1 MTGLENFLGY
11 LSENWVMILVLIGAA
26 FSIGKL
32 ISRYLALSNE
42 EKIEVAKKLIREAML
57 KMITEAEIDFEEW
70 NKSGSI
76 KRSKVIADIYEKY
89 PILSK
94 AASQEEVIAFI
105 DSEINNSLKTL
116 REVLKENKKEQLF
129 LKDIV

>member
-1 MTGLENFLGY
+1 MTAIENFLNY

-26 FSIGKL
+26 FSIGKM
-32 ISRYLALSNE
+32 ISKYLSLSNE
-42 EKIEVAKKLIREAML
+42 EKVEVVKKLIKEAML

-116 REVLKENKKEQLF
+116 REVLKENKKEGE
-129 LKDIV
+129 K

>member
-1 MTGLENFLGY
+1 MTGIERFISY
-11 LSENWVMILVLIGAA
+11 LSENWVMLLVLTGA
-26 FSIGKL
+26 L
-32 ISRYLALSNE
+32 ISISRLVSKYLALDNA
-42 EKIEVAKKLIREAML
+42 EKIETAKKLIKEIML

-76 KRSKVIADIYEKY
+76 KRSKVIAEIYDKY

-105 DSEINNSLKTL
+105 DAEINNSLKTL
-116 REVLKENKKEQLF
+116 REILKENKKEE
-129 LKDIV
+129 

>member
-1 MTGLENFLGY
+1 MVAIENFLNF
-11 LSENWVMILVLIGAA
+11 LSENWVLILVLIGTT
-26 FSIGKL
+26 FSIGKM
-32 ISRYLALSNE
+32 ISKYLELGTE
-42 EKIEVAKKLIREAML
+42 EKIEVVKKLIREAML

-94 AASQEEVIAFI
+94 AASQEAVIAFI
-105 DSEINNSLKTL
+105 DGEINSSLKTL
-116 REVLKENKKEQLF
+116 REILKENKKEGE
-129 LKDIV
+129 

>member
-1 MTGLENFLGY
+1 MTGIERFIGF
-11 LSENWVMILVLIGAA
+11 LSENWVMILVLTGT
-26 FSIGKL
+26 L
-32 ISRYLALSNE
+32 ISISRLVSKYLALDNA
-42 EKIEVAKKLIREAML
+42 EKIATAKKLIKEIML

-76 KRSKVIADIYEKY
+76 KRSKVIAEIYDKY

-105 DSEINNSLKTL
+105 DAEINNSLKTL
-116 REVLKENKKEQLF
+116 REILKENKKEGE
-129 LKDIV
+129 

>member
-1 MTGLENFLGY
+1 MTGIERFIGF
-11 LSENWVMILVLIGAA
+11 LSENWVMLLVLTGT
-26 FSIGKL
+26 L
-32 ISRYLALSNE
+32 ISISRLVSKYLALDNA
-42 EKIEVAKKLIREAML
+42 EKIETAKKLIKEIML

-76 KRSKVIADIYEKY
+76 KRSKVIAEIYDKY

-105 DSEINNSLKTL
+105 DAEINNSLKTL
-116 REVLKENKKEQLF
+116 REILKENKKEE
-129 LKDIV
+129 

>member
-1 MTGLENFLGY
+1 MTAIENFLGY

-32 ISRYLALSNE
+32 ICKYLNLSNE

-94 AASQEEVIAFI
+94 AASQEAVIAFI
-105 DSEINNSLKTL
+105 DGEINSSLKTL
-116 REVLKENKKEQLF
+116 REILKENKKEGE
-129 LKDIV
+129 

>member
-26 FSIGKL
+26 FSIGKM
-32 ISRYLALSNE
+32 ISRYLALSDE

-94 AASQEEVIAFI
+94 AASQEAVIAFI
-105 DSEINNSLKTL
+105 DGEINSSLKTL
-116 REVLKENKKEQLF
+116 REILKENKKEGE
-129 LKDIV
+129 

>member
-1 MTGLENFLGY
+1 MTAIENFLSY
-11 LSENWVMILVLIGAA
+11 LSDNWVMILALIGAA
-26 FSIGKL
+26 FSIGKM
-32 ISRYLALSNE
+32 ISRYLSLSNE
-42 EKIEVAKKLIREAML
+42 EKVEVAKKLIKEAML

-116 REVLKENKKEQLF
+116 REVLKENKKEGE
-129 LKDIV
+129 K

>member
-26 FSIGKL
+26 FSIGKM
-32 ISRYLALSNE
+32 ISKYLELGTE
-42 EKIEVAKKLIREAML
+42 EKIGVVKKLIREAML

-94 AASQEEVIAFI
+94 AASQEAVIAFI
-105 DSEINNSLKTL
+105 DGEINSSLKTL
-116 REVLKENKKEQLF
+116 REILKENKKEGE
-129 LKDIV
+129 

>member
-116 REVLKENKKEQLF
+116 REVLKENKKEGER
-129 LKDIV
+129 

>member
-1 MTGLENFLGY
+1 MNGIENFFSFV
-11 LSENWVMILVLIGAA
+11 SENWVTILVLIGAA

-32 ISRYLALSNE
+32 ISRYLALDDE

-94 AASQEEVIAFI
+94 AASQEEIIAFI
-105 DSEINNSLKTL
+105 DNEINNSLKTL
-116 REVLKENKKEQLF
+116 REILKENKKEGE
-129 LKDIV
+129 K

>member
-1 MTGLENFLGY
+1 MAGIENFINY
-11 LSENWVMILVLIGAA
+11 LSDNWVTILVMIGVT

-32 ISRYLALSNE
+32 VAKYFVLDNT
-42 EKIEVAKKLIREAML
+42 EKIETAKRLIKEAML
-57 KMITEAEIDFEEW
+57 KLITEAELDFEEW
-70 NKSGSI
+70 NKAGSI

-116 REVLKENKKEQLF
+116 REVLKENKKEGE
-129 LKDIV
+129 K

>member
-1 MTGLENFLGY
+1 MTGIERFISF
-11 LSENWVMILVLIGAA
+11 LSENWVMILVLTGT
-26 FSIGKL
+26 L
-32 ISRYLALSNE
+32 ISISRLVSKYLALNNT
-42 EKIEVAKKLIREAML
+42 EKIETAKKLIKEIML

-76 KRSKVIADIYEKY
+76 KRSKVIAEIYDKY

-105 DSEINNSLKTL
+105 DAEINNSLKTL
-116 REVLKENKKEQLF
+116 REILKENKKEE
-129 LKDIV
+129 

>member
-1 MTGLENFLGY
+1 ML
-11 LSENWVMILVLIGAA
+11 LVLTGA
-26 FSIGKL
+26 L
-32 ISRYLALSNE
+32 ISISRLVSKYLALDNV
-42 EKIEVAKKLIREAML
+42 EKIETAKKLIKEIML

-76 KRSKVIADIYEKY
+76 KRSKVIAEIYDKY

-105 DSEINNSLKTL
+105 DAEINNSLKTL
-116 REVLKENKKEQLF
+116 REILKENKKEE
-129 LKDIV
+129 

>member
-11 LSENWVMILVLIGAA
+11 LSENWVMILVLIGAT

-94 AASQEEVIAFI
+94 AASQEAVIAFI
-105 DSEINNSLKTL
+105 DGEINSSLKTL
-116 REVLKENKKEQLF
+116 REILKENKKEGE
-129 LKDIV
+129 

>member
-1 MTGLENFLGY
+1 MTAIENFLGY
-11 LSENWVMILVLIGAA
+11 LSENWVMILVLIGVA
-26 FSIGKL
+26 FSIGKM
-32 ISRYLALSNE
+32 ISKYLSLSNE
-42 EKIEVAKKLIREAML
+42 EKVEVAKKLIKEAML

-116 REVLKENKKEQLF
+116 REVLKENKKEGE
-129 LKDIV
+129 K

>member
-32 ISRYLALSNE
+32 ISKYLELGTE

-116 REVLKENKKEQLF
+116 REVLKENKKEGE
-129 LKDIV
+129 K

>member
-1 MTGLENFLGY
+1 MTAIENFLNY

-26 FSIGKL
+26 FSIGKM
-32 ISRYLALSNE
+32 ISKYLSLSNE
-42 EKIEVAKKLIREAML
+42 EKVEVAKKLIKEAML

-116 REVLKENKKEQLF
+116 REVLKENKKEGE
-129 LKDIV
+129 K

>member
-1 MTGLENFLGY
+1 MTAIENFLSY

-26 FSIGKL
+26 FSIGKM
-32 ISRYLALSNE
+32 ISRYLSLSNE
-42 EKIEVAKKLIREAML
+42 EKVEVAKKLIREAML

-116 REVLKENKKEQLF
+116 REVLKENKKEGE
-129 LKDIV
+129 K

>member
-1 MTGLENFLGY
+1 MTGIERFIGF
-11 LSENWVMILVLIGAA
+11 LSENWVMLLVLTGT
-26 FSIGKL
+26 L
-32 ISRYLALSNE
+32 ISISRLVSKYLALDNV
-42 EKIEVAKKLIREAML
+42 EKIETAKKLIKEIML

-76 KRSKVIADIYEKY
+76 KRSKVIAEIYDKY

-105 DSEINNSLKTL
+105 DSEINSSLKTL
-116 REVLKENKKEQLF
+116 REILKENKKEGE
-129 LKDIV
+129 

>member
-1 MTGLENFLGY
+1 MVAIENFLNF
-11 LSENWVMILVLIGAA
+11 LSENWVLILVIIGAA
-26 FSIGKL
+26 FSIGKM
-32 ISRYLALSNE
+32 ISKYLELGNE

-94 AASQEEVIAFI
+94 AASQEAVIAFI
-105 DSEINNSLKTL
+105 DGEINSSLKTL
-116 REVLKENKKEQLF
+116 REILKENKKEGE
-129 LKDIV
+129 

>member
-1 MTGLENFLGY
+1 MTAIENFLSY

-26 FSIGKL
+26 FSIGKM
-32 ISRYLALSNE
+32 ISRYLSLSNE

-116 REVLKENKKEQLF
+116 REVLKENKK
-129 LKDIV
+129 

>member
-1 MTGLENFLGY
+1 MTAIENFLSY

-26 FSIGKL
+26 FSIGKM
-32 ISRYLALSNE
+32 ISKYLSLSNE
-42 EKIEVAKKLIREAML
+42 EKVEVAKKLIKEAML

-105 DSEINNSLKTL
+105 DNEINNSLKTL
-116 REVLKENKKEQLF
+116 REVLKENKKEGE
-129 LKDIV
+129 K

>member
-1 MTGLENFLGY
+1 MTAIENFLSY

-26 FSIGKL
+26 FSIGKM
-32 ISRYLALSNE
+32 ISKYLSLNNE
-42 EKIEVAKKLIREAML
+42 EKVAVAKRLIKEAML

-105 DSEINNSLKTL
+105 DSEINSSLKTL
-116 REVLKENKKEQLF
+116 REVLKENKKEGE
-129 LKDIV
+129 